1 MIGIAHAT
9 AVASVQSATPAP
21 GGVVVART
29 SGDAVLIWDASSV
42 VADLHDRKVPND
54 EALRQVEYHAAQLL
68 IANAPTLKAART
80 VTLQVVYPRKPEFNP
95 QYNADV
101 LTSVE
106 RLMSLE
112 ATKDALRGQHGWLED
127 IRAGTAPQGLT
138 ITITGQ
144 LPPN

>member
-1 MIGIAHAT
+1 MIGIAYA
-9 AVASVQSATPAP
+9 AVIASVQSATPAP
-21 GGVVVART
+21 GGVVVARM

-42 VADLHDRKVPND
+42 VADLHNRKVPND
-54 EALRQVEYHAAQLL
+54 EALRQVEYQAAQLL
-68 IANAPTLKAART
+68 IANAPSLKGART

-112 ATKDALRGQHGWLED
+112 ATKDAVQGQHGWLED
-127 IRAGTAPQGLT
+127 IRAAKAPQGLT